1 MIVGGGIWLTA
12 LVEPAFAHLW
22 RAWLAQRPQQVLT
35 DPEAQRAPQ
44 QTDALLACILGLTA
58 A

>member
-1 MIVGGGIWLTA
+1 M
-12 LVEPAFAHLW
+12 
-22 RAWLAQRPQQVLT
+22 LT